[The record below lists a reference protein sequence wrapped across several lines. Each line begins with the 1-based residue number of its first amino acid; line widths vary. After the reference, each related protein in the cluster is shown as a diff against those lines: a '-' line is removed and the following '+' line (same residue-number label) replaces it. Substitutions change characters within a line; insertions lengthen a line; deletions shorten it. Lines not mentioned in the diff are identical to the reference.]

1 MTRLIE
7 AVRNKF
13 GDNEKR
19 VGEEPPDTAVRE
31 GRFHWRLVMLNFPFV
46 VGTLILLVLLGVAMF
61 GTRFAREN
69 PYLSAQRTA
78 EMVDGELV
86 FPPFAPSPEFP
97 LGSDQWGRDILSLLL
112 YGARNTLVACLF
124 VTMARLLLGL
134 GLGALAGWR
143 AGGLADRIIMGMVEI
158 LSSLPMLLTGMIL
171 IFALDIR
178 RGLSAFLI
186 ALCLVGWGEIAQYI
200 RSEFMS
206 LREKP
211 FIEGARVI
219 GLTDV
224 GIMVRHILP
233 NVLPSLV
240 VLTLLEMG
248 AVLMILGEL
257 GFVGVFIGG
266 GSQTTTAAD
275 TGAAI
280 ADIPEWGAMLSSAR
294 AYVRNSPWM
303 VLWPSLAFFV
313 AVLGFNLLGEGL
325 RRIIREAGV
334 NTAALISK
342 RMIAA
347 VAVIGLMTW
356 YIMNQISPGV
366 SYAKLAGQ
374 FDATHALEQA
384 KAIVEL
390 QQDDPGFGTEG
401 ARRAAEYIAEQF
413 EAYGILPAAGG
424 QKYFQDVTHMVARRL
439 SMPKLEATAADSS
452 GSVALVHGADFGEQ
466 VYRHGGPGSANGP
479 LVFVGFTR
487 GNLNYEDFRGLD
499 LRGQVVVVLEDNAPF
514 AFDNEALIRGAEAIL
529 VVTENAQ
536 PHNDWVTD
544 TQGDIMEKPT
554 LPILHVRPSAA
565 ERLLALA
572 GYTLAD
578 LEAAVS
584 DADAASTEQG
594 WFTVPLALD
603 VHAEVALAP
612 PEEVTGYNVLGILPG
627 NDTALDREALLVST
641 HYDMPEPDPGQ
652 PFLAYSDGPAGVGIM
667 LEIARLWQAEEFRP
681 RRTVLF
687 NVWAGGY
694 SDVSG
699 AATYQQRYTPYKS
712 LERDAVVHLGS
723 VAGGEPLLLMSATD
737 GQVLGLLSRS
747 GQVTGVSTQEHT
759 LRPHAYC
766 EEISTSAA
774 VLQWQSAP
782 SPFQGNDTLENLSLE
797 RIEQAGQIVNLA
809 LITASRQYHY

>member
-1 MTRLIE
+1 
-7 AVRNKF
+7 
-13 GDNEKR
+13 
-19 VGEEPPDTAVRE
+19 
-31 GRFHWRLVMLNFPFV
+31 
-46 VGTLILLVLLGVAMF
+46 LLGIALF
-61 GTRFAREN
+61 GTRFASQN

-78 EMVDGELV
+78 EMVNGELV

-143 AGGLADRIIMGMVEI
+143 AGGLADRMIMGLVEI

-171 IFALDIR
+171 IYALDIR
-178 RGLSAFLI
+178 KGLSAFLI

-200 RSEFMS
+200 RGEFMS

-211 FIEGARVI
+211 FVEGARVI
-219 GLTDV
+219 GLTET

-275 TGAAI
+275 AAAAI
-280 ADIPEWGAMLSSAR
+280 ADIPEWGAMLASAR

-347 VAVIGLMTW
+347 VAVIGVLTW

-366 SYAKLAGQ
+366 SYAKLASQ
-374 FDATHALEQA
+374 FDATRAVEHTT
-384 KAIVEL
+384 AIVKL

-401 ARRAAEYIAEQF
+401 ARRAAEYIADQF

-424 QKYFQDVTHMVARRL
+424 QKYFQEVTHMAARRL
-439 SMPKLEATAADSS
+439 STPALEALAEN
-452 GSVALVHGADFGEQ
+452 GIGRVALTHGVDFGEQ
-466 VYRHGGPGSANGP
+466 VYRHGGSGAADGP
-479 LVFVGFTR
+479 LLFVGFTKESFQ
-487 GNLNYEDFRGLD
+487 YSDFRGLD
-499 LRGQVVVVLEDNAPF
+499 LRGQVVIVLEENAPF
-514 AFDNEALIRGAEAIL
+514 AFDNEALIRGAGAIL

-536 PHNDWVTD
+536 PHTDWVAD
-544 TQGDIMEKPT
+544 TQRAYMEKPT
-554 LPILHVRPSAA
+554 LPILHVRPTAA
-565 ERLLALA
+565 DRLLQVA
-572 GYTLAD
+572 GYTLGD
-578 LEAAVS
+578 LQQAV
-584 DADAASTEQG
+584 ADAESAPTETG
-594 WFTVPLALD
+594 WFTMPLSLRIRAS
-603 VHAEVALAP
+603 VELAAP
-612 PEEVTGYNVLGILPG
+612 VEVTGYNVLGILPG
-627 NDTALDREALLVST
+627 NDTSLDQEALLVST

-667 LEIARLWQAEEFRP
+667 LEIVRLWQAEEFRP

-687 NVWAGGY
+687 GVWAGGY

-699 AATYQQRYTPYKS
+699 AATYQQRYTPYKT
-712 LERDAVVHLGS
+712 LERNAVVHLGS
-723 VAGGEPLLLMSATD
+723 VGSGNPTLLLDAPGS
-737 GQVLGLLSRS
+737 QVSGLFSRS
-747 GQVTGVSTQEHT
+747 SQVTGVSTQRQEACT
-759 LRPHAYC
+759 HAYC
-766 EEISTSAA
+766 EEITQSAA
-774 VLQWQSAP
+774 ALQWDAAP
-782 SPFQGNDTLENLSLE
+782 DAFQGNDTLENLSAE
-797 RIEQAGQIVNLA
+797 RLGQVGQIVNLA